1 MGEQHMKLAVMTDEC
16 KDKLEMQYSP
26 ESLRHTLTL
35 SSDGLA
41 SAVLKEET

>member
-1 MGEQHMKLAVMTDEC
+1 MKLAVISDR
-16 KDKLEMQYSP
+16 DKLEMQYSP